1 MTDGPAFPQ
10 LAGQRGLATVRQL
23 RDAGFT
29 VAQIRHARKT
39 SWQTPFPG
47 VVAPHRGPLDH
58 ATQVVGA
65 GLWAGPRALLTGH
78 LALQLQGLHAPDPAV
93 ATFLVPQ
100 TARAR
105 STALARTIR
114 THRPLPDRDPALPVQ
129 LMPAVRALTDAA
141 QYEALSGERAE
152 ELAIATLQRRLGAP
166 EDLEAE
172 LWQRPH
178 TLVDG
183 LRSGLTAFR
192 EGAWSRPEA
201 TLRAVVTGTPG
212 LPELF
217 TNCRLETPEGA
228 FVAVPDGYFPAA
240 GTAVQVHSRLHHQG
254 IDQEGGDRW
263 AQTVE
268 RDSAM
273 VTQGIRV
280 VQVSPWTL
288 YRRPQ
293 VFIRRLVQVVAH
305 GLAAPPPPVR
315 LLTLDGHPITWWPR
329 TSGRRADEHPTSG
342 VAVPERGDTS
352 VVRATD
358 VSPRS
363 G

>member
-1 MTDGPAFPQ
+1 M
-10 LAGQRGLATVRQL
+10 
-23 RDAGFT
+23 
-29 VAQIRHARKT
+29 
-39 SWQTPFPG
+39 
-47 VVAPHRGPLDH
+47 
-58 ATQVVGA
+58 
-65 GLWAGPRALLTGH
+65 
-78 LALQLQGLHAPDPAV
+78 
-93 ATFLVPQ
+93 
-100 TARAR
+100 
-105 STALARTIR
+105 
-114 THRPLPDRDPALPVQ
+114 
-129 LMPAVRALTDAA
+129 RALTDAA

-152 ELAIATLQRRLGAP
+152 ELAIATLQRGLGTP

-178 TLVDG
+178 ALVEG
-183 LRSGLTAFR
+183 LRTGLSAFR

-201 TLRAVVTGTPG
+201 ALRTVVTRTPG

-240 GTAVQVHSRLHHQG
+240 GTAVQVHSRRHHQG
-254 IDQEGGDRW
+254 LDHDGGDRW
-263 AQTVE
+263 ANTVE

-315 LLTLDGHPITWWPR
+315 VLTLEGQLITW
-329 TSGRRADEHPTSG
+329 
-342 VAVPERGDTS
+342 
-352 VVRATD
+352 
-358 VSPRS
+358 
-363 G
+363 

>member
-1 MTDGPAFPQ
+1 MTDRPVFPQ
-10 LAGQRGLATVRQL
+10 IPGQRGLATLRQL
-23 RDAGFT
+23 QEAGFT
-29 VAQIRHARKT
+29 VAQVRHARKT

-47 VVAPHRGPLDH
+47 VLAPHRGPLDH

-65 GLWAGPRALLTGH
+65 GLWAGPRALLSGQ
-78 LALQLQGLHAPDPAV
+78 LALQEHGLRAPDPAV

-105 STALARTIR
+105 STTLARTIR
-114 THRPLPDRDPALPVQ
+114 THRPLPARDPTLPLQ
-129 LMPAVRALTDAA
+129 LMPAVRALVDAT
-141 QYEALSGERAE
+141 QYEGLSGERAE
-152 ELAIATLQRRLGAP
+152 ELAIATLQRTLGTP

-178 TLVDG
+178 ALVEG
-183 LRSGLTAFR
+183 LRRGLSAFR

-201 TLRAVVTGTPG
+201 TLRAVVTGAAG
-212 LPELF
+212 LPQLF

-254 IDQEGGDRW
+254 IDHEGGDRW
-263 AQTVE
+263 ARTVE
-268 RDSAM
+268 HDSAM
-273 VTQGIRV
+273 VAQGVRV

-293 VFIRRLVQVVAH
+293 VFLRRLFQVVAH
-305 GLAAPPPPVR
+305 GLSSPPPPVR
-315 LLTLDGHPITWWPR
+315 VLTIDGQPLAW
-329 TSGRRADEHPTSG
+329 
-342 VAVPERGDTS
+342 
-352 VVRATD
+352 
-358 VSPRS
+358 
-363 G
+363 